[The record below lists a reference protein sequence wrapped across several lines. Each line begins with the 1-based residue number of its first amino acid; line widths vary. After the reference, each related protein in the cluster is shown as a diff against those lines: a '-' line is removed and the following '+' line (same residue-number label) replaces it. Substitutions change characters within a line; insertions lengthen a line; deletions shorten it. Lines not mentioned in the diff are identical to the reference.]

1 MKSRGFTLVELLGVV
16 ALLGVLIML
25 IVPIVKT
32 YLNDASENAYNKQIN
47 VVKTAAKKWGAENSE
62 KLPEIGSSEYVTVN
76 FDTLVASGYLAN
88 SKVIDPRTEKVLTG
102 CIKISYD
109 NEYSQYEYSYI
120 NDLTQCSTYSVD

>member
-1 MKSRGFTLVELLGVV
+1 MKSRGFTLIELLGVV

-32 YLNDASENAYNKQIN
+32 YLNDAGENAYNKQIS

-62 KLPEIGSSEYVTVN
+62 KLPEIGSMEYVTVN
-76 FDTLVASGYLAN
+76 FDTLVASGYLSN
-88 SKVIDPRTEKVLTG
+88 SKVIDPRTEKALTG

-109 NEYSQYEYSYI
+109 SE
-120 NDLTQCSTYSVD
+120 